1 MTTIEHQVSVVA
13 VMYMRSIGREKVF
26 SGSGKKDKVA
36 GCLDHLPSSWIIC
49 SPSSLSPFVGM
60 ICRELS
66 KMNISWC
73 SLPSSY
79 SLVSGSEVWKAELKI
94 ILEGCKSGQK
104 MESSA

>member
-1 MTTIEHQVSVVA
+1 MGSTGERRSFLAVS
-13 VMYMRSIGREKVF
+13 RKIKS
-26 SGSGKKDKVA
+26 
-36 GCLDHLPSSWIIC
+36 LDTWVICPPIC
-49 SPSSLSPFVGM
+49 SPSSLSHFVEM

-104 MESSA
+104 MESSTGRYQTPHIPRVNVISR